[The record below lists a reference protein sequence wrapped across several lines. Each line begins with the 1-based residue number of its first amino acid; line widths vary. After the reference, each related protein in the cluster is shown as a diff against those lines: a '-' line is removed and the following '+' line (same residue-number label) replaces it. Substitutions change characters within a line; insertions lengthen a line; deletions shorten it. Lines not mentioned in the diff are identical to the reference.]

1 MSIQFEVGQAIKF
14 HRNGKKCRGIVRG
27 MQLSIADTGVE
38 DYLIVLRRKQTIEV
52 RISDVIQN
60 DFVGQES

>member
-1 MSIQFEVGQAIKF
+1 MNIQFEVGQAIKF
-14 HRNGKKCRGIVRG
+14 HRNAKKCRGIVRG

-52 RISDVIQN
+52 KISDVIF
-60 DFVGQES
+60 DEVKP